1 MGWTSCRERSLLYS
15 LMTFLSDARCTVLAS
30 SNGLDLGNF
39 DWSVESDIVG
49 TVGKQCFELAVRQVT
64 LASAV
69 RALQL
74 SAKYCTHLS
83 APAPGLA
90 AIDRYYYAAL

>member
-1 MGWTSCRERSLLYS
+1 
-15 LMTFLSDARCTVLAS
+15 MTFLSDARCTVLAS

-49 TVGKQCFELAVRQVT
+49 TVGKQCFEQAGRQVT

-69 RALQL
+69 NALQL

-83 APAPGLA
+83 VPPQGLA
-90 AIDRYYYAAL
+90 GNR

>member
-1 MGWTSCRERSLLYS
+1 MHFHEKVDRRSL
-15 LMTFLSDARCTVLAS
+15 
-30 SNGLDLGNF
+30 GDL
-39 DWSVESDIVG
+39 DWSIESDIVG
-49 TVGKQCFELAVRQVT
+49 TVGKQCFEQAGRQVT

-69 RALQL
+69 NALQL

-83 APAPGLA
+83 VPPQGLG